1 MATSIQVIII
11 CLILNN
17 SDTRRATMTKKE
29 KVDPRIKRTNKYL
42 RDALVEL
49 LKEKDVTSITIQEIT
64 EKAEL
69 TRGTFYLHYQDKQD
83 FLMQS
88 MNEVLEELIEKV
100 KPKQNNEDS
109 AAVEEN
115 DESVSFLKLFEF
127 IYDHSDYFKVMLSDR
142 GLPQFRSH
150 MTEIV
155 KKRVYGEL
163 ISSIGETEDGLDI
176 PEDILISYIT
186 SAHIGVICSWLESD
200 MKFSPAFMA
209 DKLTSLTLLGPIR
222 VAGLE
227 NKIKLPY

>member
-1 MATSIQVIII
+1 MSKK
-11 CLILNN
+11 
-17 SDTRRATMTKKE
+17 TKL
-29 KVDPRIKRTNKYL
+29 DPRIKRTNKYL

-83 FLMQS
+83 FLVQS
-88 MNEVLEELIEKV
+88 MNEVLEELIEQV
-100 KPKQNNEDS
+100 RPKQDDQFFQESGKKNG
-109 AAVEEN
+109 
-115 DESVSFLKLFEF
+115 SVSFLRLFEF
-127 IYDHSDYFKVMLSDR
+127 IHQHADYFKVMLSDR

-163 ISSIGETEDGLDI
+163 ISSIREEEGELDI
-176 PEDILISYIT
+176 PKDILISYIT

-209 DKLTSLTLLGPIR
+209 DKLTNLTLLGPIR

>member
-1 MATSIQVIII
+1 MSKK
-11 CLILNN
+11 
-17 SDTRRATMTKKE
+17 TKI
-29 KVDPRIKRTNKYL
+29 DPRIKRTNKYL
-42 RDALVEL
+42 RNALVEL

-69 TRGTFYLHYQDKQD
+69 TRGTFYLHYHDKQD

-100 KPKQNNEDS
+100 KPRQNDEYS
-109 AAVEEN
+109 SELEEK

-127 IYDHSDYFKVMLSDR
+127 IYDHADYFKVMLSDR

-155 KKRVYGEL
+155 KRRVYGEL
-163 ISSIGETEDGLDI
+163 ISSIGEAEDVLDI
-176 PEDILISYIT
+176 PKDILISYIT

-209 DKLTSLTLLGPIR
+209 EKLTSLTLLGPIR

>member
-1 MATSIQVIII
+1 
-11 CLILNN
+11 
-17 SDTRRATMTKKE
+17 
-29 KVDPRIKRTNKYL
+29 
-42 RDALVEL
+42 
-49 LKEKDVTSITIQEIT
+49 
-64 EKAEL
+64 
-69 TRGTFYLHYQDKQD
+69 
-83 FLMQS
+83 
-88 MNEVLEELIEKV
+88 
-100 KPKQNNEDS
+100 KQNNEDF

-115 DESVSFLKLFEF
+115 DESVSFVKLLEF
-127 IYDHSDYFKVMLSDR
+127 IYDHADYFKVMLSDR

-163 ISSIGETEDGLDI
+163 ISSIGEAEDGLDI
-176 PEDILISYIT
+176 PKDILISYIT

-209 DKLTSLTLLGPIR
+209 DKLTRLTLLGPIR

>member
-1 MATSIQVIII
+1 MS
-11 CLILNN
+11 
-17 SDTRRATMTKKE
+17 KKT

-69 TRGTFYLHYQDKQD
+69 TRGTSYLHYQDKQD

-100 KPKQNNEDS
+100 KPKQNNEDF

-127 IYDHSDYFKVMLSDR
+127 IYNHSDYFKVMLSDR

-155 KKRVYGEL
+155 KKE
-163 ISSIGETEDGLDI
+163 
-176 PEDILISYIT
+176 
-186 SAHIGVICSWLESD
+186 C
-200 MKFSPAFMA
+200 M
-209 DKLTSLTLLGPIR
+209 
-222 VAGLE
+222 
-227 NKIKLPY
+227 

>member
-1 MATSIQVIII
+1 MS
-11 CLILNN
+11 
-17 SDTRRATMTKKE
+17 KKA

-100 KPKQNNEDS
+100 KPNQNNEDS
-109 AAVEEN
+109 SKVEEN

-127 IYDHSDYFKVMLSDR
+127 IYDHADYFKVMLSDR

-163 ISSIGETEDGLDI
+163 ISSIGEAEDGLDI
-176 PEDILISYIT
+176 PKDIPKDILISYIT

-209 DKLTSLTLLGPIR
+209 EKLTSLTLLGPIR